1 MSDPYSLSLDEPYY
15 AKSMV
20 NTGMNVYRSSNALGI
35 PDSVEKAFE
44 TMGRLALPID
54 LKNKSIRERN
64 VHLEKVNSEQAKEIH
79 ELEGLLKQLKGEGG
93 KSYAQICAVTD
104 SNKKLTQDK
113 VALEMEIEALKQKL
127 ADKVEDYPKFLNDV
141 QASSMGKINLLV
153 EEVFDHRTEIAR
165 LREENLRLR
174 EITQQHVMQVAESE
188 GGPAANVDEAKA
200 KQDAKNLAKIAALKE
215 KNRQLEAR
223 IDALLRRNAFSEG
236 RAEALEEQINNGENE
251 RSAKKAKTT
260 TDIPSI

>member
-54 LKNKSIRERN
+54 LNNKSIRERN

-141 QASSMGKINLLV
+141 HVSSMGKINLLV

-188 GGPAANVDEAKA
+188 GGPA
-200 KQDAKNLAKIAALKE
+200 
-215 KNRQLEAR
+215 
-223 IDALLRRNAFSEG
+223 S
-236 RAEALEEQINNGENE
+236 
-251 RSAKKAKTT
+251 KKAKTLHT
-260 TDIPSI
+260 KKD